1 VYVPHAE
8 QLTGGGFFY
17 KSKAH
22 PGLWDTAES
31 AQLLLRNL
39 LAAHRAALKAL
50 PARLDAERAADD
62 DGRPAAG
69 AVEDAAAPAAAE
81 GGAGAGAGGRDW
93 GDFEEGGEGGGGA
106 AAAPDRAQ
114 GPTVAQARRAPF
126 APRLARRPGAR
137 DNSQWLCPGLRCAVA
152 TRGKPVGSAPHA
164 LQGTA
169 SSTELVPGGRRA
181 LHSIEPWAGPHLG
194 R

>member
-1 VYVPHAE
+1 VPHAE

-50 PARLDAERAADD
+50 PAALDAERAA
-62 DGRPAAG
+62 GAG
-69 AVEDAAAPAAAE
+69 AAPVAGAAEDAAAPAAAE
-81 GGAGAGAGGRDW
+81 GGAGAGAGAGGRDW
-93 GDFEEGGEGGGGA
+93 GDFEEGAEGGGGA

-114 GPTVAQARRAPF
+114 GPTVAQARGPPAPPL
-126 APRLARRPGAR
+126 ACRLGAR
-137 DNSQWLCPGLRCAVA
+137 DSSRWLCPGLRCAVA
-152 TRGKPVGSAPHA
+152 ARGKPVGSAPHA
-164 LQGTA
+164 LQGTT
-169 SSTELVPGGRRA
+169 SSAELGVPGGRRA
-181 LHSIEPWAGPHLG
+181 LHSVEPWAGPHLG
-194 R
+194 W